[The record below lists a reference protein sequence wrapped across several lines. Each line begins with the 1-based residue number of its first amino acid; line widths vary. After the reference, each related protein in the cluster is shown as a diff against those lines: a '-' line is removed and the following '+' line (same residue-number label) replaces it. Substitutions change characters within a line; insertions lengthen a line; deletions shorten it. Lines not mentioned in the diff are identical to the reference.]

1 MASLKTKML
10 VKGDG
15 KKRKRD
21 VEDAEIIHIPPTNLE
36 VDSDGEGSVSSDD
49 GDAEP
54 FPELDSGSSDTS
66 SGEEKEDEED
76 EEGSADDTEETD
88 VDEQDGPYEE
98 PPLDGKTVISNITG
112 RPKRVYPEIVPE
124 YDSDSSTEEVRKP
137 GLFSLP
143 LMPRGRTPIESGIF
157 QCTGMTTSLIS
168 ATIST
173 GRKCF
178 DPREETSSTNSWRP
192 QRTLAH
198 GAVHA

>member
-1 MASLKTKML
+1 MR
-10 VKGDG
+10 VNGDE

-36 VDSDGEGSVSSDD
+36 VDSDSEISVSSDD

-66 SGEEKEDEED
+66 SDEEKGEGEEED
-76 EEGSADDTEETD
+76 GSADDTEETD
-88 VDEQDGPYEE
+88 VDELDGADKE
-98 PPLDGKTVISNITG
+98 PPLDGKTIISNITG
-112 RPKRVYPEIVPE
+112 RPKRVYPEIIPE
-124 YDSDSSTEEVRKP
+124 YDSDSSTEEVREP

-143 LMPRGRTPIESGIF
+143 LMPCIRTPIELEMF
-157 QCTGMTTSLIS
+157 QCIGMTIYLIS

-178 DPREETSSTNSWRP
+178 DPRAETSLINSWRR

-198 GAVHA
+198 GTVHAYARDTY